1 MRYALV
7 TPVRDEA
14 ANLRRLGEALLA
26 QTLPP
31 QAWIV
36 VDNGSTDESRDVAA
50 ELGRRADWV
59 RLLTVPGEERPRPG
73 TPIVRA
79 FKAGLAALDEIPE
92 VVVKLDA
99 DISFEPTYFEQLLAE
114 FGRRPRLGIASG
126 VCLEQN
132 PEGEWVQTRVTGDHA
147 RGAVRAYR
155 RECLDEVGPLEE
167 RMGWDVVDQL
177 RAVVLG
183 WEAGLLQHLAFY
195 HHRRV
200 GERDGGGRRRWQALG
215 ESSYYMGYRWSYLVL
230 RALHHAP
237 RDPAALALLTSFAA
251 AAVRRRPRLDDP
263 AVVAHLRNEQR
274 LRNLRGRVRAAKSPP
289 PVASSTG

>member
-1 MRYALV
+1 
-7 TPVRDEA
+7 
-14 ANLRRLGEALLA
+14 
-26 QTLPP
+26 
-31 QAWIV
+31 
-36 VDNGSTDESRDVAA
+36 
-50 ELGRRADWV
+50 
-59 RLLTVPGEERPRPG
+59 
-73 TPIVRA
+73 
-79 FKAGLAALDEIPE
+79 
-92 VVVKLDA
+92 VKLDA

-114 FGRRPRLGIASG
+114 FRRRPRLGIASG

-132 PEGEWVQTRVTGDHA
+132 AEGEWVQTRVTGDHA

-155 RECLDEVGPLEE
+155 RECLEEVGPLEN

-177 RAVVLG
+177 RAVVRG
-183 WEAGLLQHLAFY
+183 WEAGLVQDLVFY

-237 RDPAALALLTSFAA
+237 RDPGALALLTSFAA
-251 AAVRRRPRLDDP
+251 AAIRRGPRLDDA

-274 LRNLRGRVRAAKSPP
+274 LRNVRSRVREAKSPP
-289 PVASSTG
+289 ALAGTPSSASQ